1 MSLRHS
7 FAAVLQS
14 LRSQLGLSQQ
24 DVSDQ
29 VSQQTVS
36 ALEAARSTATIDT
49 LKDLATSLHVSPA
62 SLFAMV
68 VASEKQKTTRQVL
81 LEALAEVEAL
91 GRADEILERLP
102 REIEHPRIVA
112 AREKWKAVQ
121 ALKKDGLTQAEVV
134 RALGYSKGTVWRL
147 WEREPGI

>member
-7 FAAVLQS
+7 FAAVLQL
-14 LRSQLGLSQQ
+14 LRSQQGLSQQ
-24 DVSDQ
+24 DVSGP
-29 VSQQTVS
+29 VPPQTVS

-49 LKDLATSLHVSPA
+49 LSNLATSLNVSPA

-68 VASEKQKTTRQVL
+68 VASEKQETTRQVL

-91 GRADEILERLP
+91 GRADEILERQP
-102 REIEHPRIVA
+102 REIEHPRVVA

-121 ALKKDGLTQAEVV
+121 ALKKDGLTQAEVT

-147 WEREPGI
+147 WEREPGS

>member
-7 FAAVLQS
+7 FAAVLQL
-14 LRSQLGLSQQ
+14 LRSQQGLSQQ
-24 DVSDQ
+24 DVSGP
-29 VSQQTVS
+29 VPQQTVS

-49 LKDLATSLHVSPA
+49 LNNLATSLNVSPA

-68 VASEKQKTTRQVL
+68 VASEKQETTRQVL

-91 GRADEILERLP
+91 GRADEILERQP
-102 REIEHPRIVA
+102 REIEHPRVVA

-121 ALKKDGLTQAEVV
+121 ALKKDGLTQAEVT

-147 WEREPGI
+147 WERESGS